1 MNSCSTDDHKHLFDT
16 PFHSTKPTG
25 AFFRIAYLFQGE
37 QAVRHVEFDNLI
49 AAVKSPFHLQRD
61 GYNSGVAVGYHAE
74 LFAANYRCL
83 TLPVTN
89 NNADI
94 LIE

>member
-1 MNSCSTDDHKHLFDT
+1 MYNS
-16 PFHSTKPTG
+16 
-25 AFFRIAYLFQGE
+25 
-37 QAVRHVEFDNLI
+37 DNLI
-49 AAVKSPFHLQRD
+49 VALKSQFHLQRD
-61 GYNSGVAVGYHAE
+61 GYNSGVAAGYHAE